1 MSTAVTSSISVDLQ
15 KPNICE
21 VVYAKQY
28 DRLKREIA
36 VSVYDNGTAYSL
48 SSTDKY
54 IVRGVKPDR
63 TIFYYDKTDDG
74 STAVSV
80 SDNVATVKLAQQ
92 TLSCPGDVKVEVCV
106 TNETGSEI
114 LTTFAFILKI
124 EASAVNGPAS
134 TNYINPA
141 IASVKNVY
149 INDESHLIVELTTG
163 GALDAG
169 ITGES
174 TIKEI
179 SVTYQASS
187 SGTTP
192 PTGEWL
198 SSPPEVAEGQYLWT
212 KSYVLYS
219 TGASYTAYSVG
230 YHGEKGDV
238 GPQGEKGDTGDA
250 AGFGTVTA
258 TVDANVGTPS
268 VEVTVSG
275 PNTAKNFD
283 FKFKNMKGETGATP
297 TIDAITD
304 AQIDALFA

>member
-1 MSTAVTSSISVDLQ
+1 MAETKFKSSLTGQ
-15 KPNICE
+15 
-21 VVYAKQY
+21 
-28 DRLKREIA
+28 EIEN
-36 VSVYDNGTAYSL
+36 VLTG
-48 SSTDKY
+48 
-54 IVRGVKPDR
+54 IRGVIGIPVRRGENVYEAATASD
-63 TIFYYDKTDDG
+63 I
-74 STAVSV
+74 TAVSYGDQELTADEKAKARANLGV
-80 SDNVATVKLAQQ
+80 S
-92 TLSCPGDVKVEVCV
+92 
-106 TNETGSEI
+106 TGEFRI
-114 LTTFAFILKI
+114 LGHF
-124 EASAVNGPAS
+124 
-134 TNYINPA
+134 
-141 IASVKNVY
+141 
-149 INDESHLIVELTTG
+149 DQIVELPKKPKTG
-163 GALDAG
+163 DAYMIGAMREVYIYDGAEWFNVGPIGGFKVLGHYDTADELPTDALIGDAYSVGENNRIYIFDSAKWFDNGVIGG
-169 ITGES
+169 ITLDE
-174 TIKEI
+174 T

-258 TVDANVGTPS
+258 TIDANVGTPS